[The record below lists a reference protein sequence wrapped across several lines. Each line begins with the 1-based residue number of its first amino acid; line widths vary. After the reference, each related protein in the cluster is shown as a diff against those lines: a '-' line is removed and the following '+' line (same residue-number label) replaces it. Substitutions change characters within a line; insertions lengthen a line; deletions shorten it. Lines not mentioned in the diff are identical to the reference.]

1 MPEIKYARSKVKKVL
16 PAIVLASTF
25 YYSFLMMLGL
35 VLGYFGAKIYCLALN
50 IDENS
55 DRRIF
60 VDCGKWKIHFHHWIL
75 GTLVLLIV
83 WIVDYFYLPR
93 FFVGV
98 IAGIIAHDI
107 YDFNDWHQVIVK
119 NEDYQ
124 ISKQ

>member
-60 VDCGKWKIHFHHWIL
+60 VDCGNGKFIFTIGFWEHWCC
-75 GTLVLLIV
+75 
-83 WIVDYFYLPR
+83 
-93 FFVGV
+93 
-98 IAGIIAHDI
+98 
-107 YDFNDWHQVIVK
+107 
-119 NEDYQ
+119 
-124 ISKQ
+124 